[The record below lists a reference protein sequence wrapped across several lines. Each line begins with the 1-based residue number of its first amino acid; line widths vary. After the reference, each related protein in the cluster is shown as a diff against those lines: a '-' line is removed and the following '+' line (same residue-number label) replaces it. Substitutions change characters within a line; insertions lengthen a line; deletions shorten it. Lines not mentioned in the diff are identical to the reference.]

1 MFQLHF
7 IFDTDQYVE
16 VVHNGNIVLATYC
29 HDSVI
34 DPGFCYIRML
44 DQRHDNMM
52 GKFHMTCIH
61 PAPEVASDHPVA
73 VSAIPPSVPEETSGR
88 TRRRPSYFA
97 ESVHS
102 TNTRTAPS
110 RSRGRNVRQRVDSEG
125 VSDTSSSEDISDTA
139 DSEVSH
145 IDVPDVEEEEEVHE
159 EEGGERS
166 FFSVSDTDVE
176 DELSEVHEEEDD
188 VPDMDVEDELS
199 EVHEEE
205 DDVPDTDV
213 EDELSE
219 VHEEEYDVPDADVED
234 ELSEVHEEDDDSVV
248 VVNVVEAELG
258 EVDGQEDLHHDAY
271 PDVNLMDHDQ
281 LVARFGDGTENY
293 TRLGRFEFELLPWV
307 VGTFKC
313 PLCLDD
319 MEDHHTKDLA
329 RCGHLICF
337 PCTEK
342 FIESFNCCPICRET
356 HFPENLHVI

>member
-176 DELSEVHEEEDD
+176 DELSEVHEE
-188 VPDMDVEDELS
+188 
-199 EVHEEE
+199 
-205 DDVPDTDV
+205 
-213 EDELSE
+213 
-219 VHEEEYDVPDADVED
+219 
-234 ELSEVHEEDDDSVV
+234 DDDSVV